1 MDARTFRLLRLS
13 DELLN
18 RPCGDVTNALA
29 ECLLEDVTCGI
40 PPPPLN
46 PGDANAMDV
55 TDKAAT
61 VITQL
66 LKVLLA
72 LFMGH
77 PKEPMV
83 VCRTKCYKIF
93 LERWHNIVRWLSYFV
108 QNASVSPRFSKVVPT
123 CMMFLLSI
131 TTVGLEADPV
141 AEAMVC
147 RKDFGD
153 FTYLLLYQEDS
164 STGRYYDASPSAQT
178 SGDTRTSQSIMVIF
192 RWLIEASDFRLNS
205 RRHERYIYRLAA
217 AICPMYISLLARAVS
232 LPICLLPFT
241 ARCILRVKSPV
252 AENYLRTATP
262 YLYQVKTYRADDEV
276 WGQTMVGLGL
286 LTKCAGE
293 VTGSLH
299 TRRGH
304 SVMRYAIKR
313 IPWKGSNF
321 RRASKCH
328 SVAYC
333 SAACQQADWTRLHS
347 KECSTLAR
355 RYKDQKSI
363 QAWPSVHRKW
373 DILRFITAYAN
384 ERFPSPKEILKVT
397 KLSHLTRRNAD
408 PSGPTTPL
416 LRFDPNS
423 SVEFVDIYCHKP
435 DELGYYTRM
444 SLQSLY
450 NPQAWRL
457 ESILPWLPRF
467 QEFVDA
473 AQQNPTTMIW

>member
-1 MDARTFRLLRLS
+1 
-13 DELLN
+13 
-18 RPCGDVTNALA
+18 
-29 ECLLEDVTCGI
+29 
-40 PPPPLN
+40 
-46 PGDANAMDV
+46 MDV

-178 SGDTRTSQSIMVIF
+178 SGDTTVLAFVLRCFDAEPTRNFLTTHFISLNRDTQDEVIGALVFRTQMIAKDLAPSNLPKAVKDLQSIMVIF

-217 AICPMYISLLARAVS
+217 AICLWSEKAEAAKYTDVGSWTAACEYISLLARAVS
-232 LPICLLPFT
+232 LPICAGALGQLIEGGLLPFT

-262 YLYQVKTYRADDEV
+262 YLYQVKTYRA
-276 WGQTMVGLGL
+276 TMKFGDKRWWDWVCSPSALE
-286 LTKCAGE
+286 KSPQSAH
-293 VTGSLH
+293 SAW
-299 TRRGH
+299 H
-304 SVMRYAIKR
+304 SVMRYAIRGYHGKEDAP
-313 IPWKGSNF
+313 IDMCSNVQV
-321 RRASKCH
+321 CL
-328 SVAYC
+328 SVAP
-333 SAACQQADWTRLHS
+333 
-347 KECSTLAR
+347 R
-355 RYKDQKSI
+355 RG
-363 QAWPSVHRKW
+363 VC
-373 DILRFITAYAN
+373 
-384 ERFPSPKEILKVT
+384 
-397 KLSHLTRRNAD
+397 
-408 PSGPTTPL
+408 
-416 LRFDPNS
+416 
-423 SVEFVDIYCHKP
+423 IY
-435 DELGYYTRM
+435 
-444 SLQSLY
+444 
-450 NPQAWRL
+450 
-457 ESILPWLPRF
+457 
-467 QEFVDA
+467 
-473 AQQNPTTMIW
+473 